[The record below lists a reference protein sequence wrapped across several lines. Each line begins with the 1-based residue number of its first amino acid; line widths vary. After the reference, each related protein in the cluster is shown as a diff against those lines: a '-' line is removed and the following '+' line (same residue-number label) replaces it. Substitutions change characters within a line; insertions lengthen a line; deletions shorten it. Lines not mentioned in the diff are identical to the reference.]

1 VFNNRGAESFQS
13 EYQRLV
19 ESLLR
24 RFTDLEEKAE
34 REKHTTQNSSS
45 PEIAGNLGKGK
56 ITISDN
62 KGNLLYDGESGKCNI
77 SPEQMQKLESAFI
90 ANPGEVVENL
100 PSLKV
105 EVDGEMF
112 FESQDSK
119 VVVNRQ
125 LIMIILVTIIMT
137 ILRNN

>member
-1 VFNNRGAESFQS
+1 MFNNRGAESFQS

-24 RFTDLEEKAE
+24 RFTDLEENAE
-34 REKHTTQNSSS
+34 REKHTPQNSSS
-45 PEIAGNLGKGK
+45 PEIAVNLGKGK

-125 LIMIILVTIIMT
+125 LIIIILVTIIMT